1 MNEKDFNNIGKQIRD
16 AVTDALDSQNFTEL
30 RGMIESTVKE
40 FADSIPAQNPQ
51 RTRNPQVQ
59 RRATPVVIQRNLVR
73 TPVAPEGATS
83 VIKTTVGMT
92 GALVMGAIVVT
103 ELVLVVGGM
112 ASFGGVFVFS
122 GFTAF
127 FSWLAGSGISTVGK
141 RTRFRKYW
149 KTLQPHGYA
158 TIDELTAAVTVKRP
172 TVIKDLKYMMEKG
185 YFGEAYLD
193 EQGNT
198 FMLGRENYER
208 YLHTLEERNRRQNE
222 EQIVKND
229 PEGLVATTSEGQ
241 RWIEQIRKAN
251 DALPGEVIS
260 EKLDRLELVTSKIF
274 AHVEKYPDQL
284 PSIRKFMSYYLPTTL
299 KLVNAYQEFEKQP
312 VQGANITKAKQEIE
326 ATLDTINVAFEN
338 LLNDMFQKAALDVS
352 TEISVL
358 ETILA
363 QEGLTAS
370 GFEKMTEDKKE
381 ASTSIEEEI
390 DKGVVLEIQSEPPE
404 TNNE

>member
-59 RRATPVVIQRNLVR
+59 RRANPVVLQRNVPR
-73 TPVAPEGATS
+73 IPTAPEGATS
-83 VIKTTVGMT
+83 VIKTVVGMT
-92 GALVMGAIVVT
+92 GAIFGVAAVT
-103 ELVLVVGGM
+103 SLIL
-112 ASFGGVFVFS
+112 FS
-122 GFTAF
+122 GGAAFSAFAVTSALTAL
-127 FSWLAGSGISTVGK
+127 FSWLAGSGISTVSK
-141 RTRFRKYW
+141 RTRFRNYW